1 MRTRIVLV
9 DDHEL
14 FRTGVSH
21 ALLAAGD
28 FDPVGEAP
36 TARAAFA
43 LVDATAPDLVLMDVS
58 LPGMDGIIATREIR
72 RRSPKS
78 RVVIMSAHDRIHDVV
93 DALDA
98 GATGYIL
105 KSEGPETL
113 LEALRAVARGDTF
126 LTPALAER
134 LATYRAAQP
143 TPNALDVLSERE
155 REVFRL
161 AAECL
166 PARDIARE
174 LCIARK
180 TVDTHL
186 NRIHRKLGSR
196 TLAELVGM
204 AARLGLAHTGL
215 TRHQVLG
222 TRPTPDLDVGAGPD
236 SEVGAPGAP
245 SALGSGRIAAPSTI
259 GGPGSPSEPSQD
271 HPRTAVSS
279 G

>member
-14 FRTGVSH
+14 FRTGVRH

-28 FDPVGEAP
+28 FEPVGEAP

-43 LVDATAPDLVLMDVS
+43 LIDGAAPDLVLMDLS
-58 LPGMDGIIATREIR
+58 LPGMDGIVATREIR

-78 RVVIMSAHDRIHDVV
+78 RVAIMSAHDRIHDVV
-93 DALDA
+93 DALEA

-113 LEALRAVARGDTF
+113 LEALRAVARGQTF
-126 LTPALAER
+126 LAPALAER

-143 TPNALDVLSERE
+143 TPNVLDVLSERE

-204 AARLGLAHTGL
+204 AARLGLSHTGL

-222 TRPTPDLDVGAGPD
+222 TSPMRNADGSAESDSAAPVTSESENASTPRIVA
-236 SEVGAPGAP
+236 
-245 SALGSGRIAAPSTI
+245 ALG
-259 GGPGSPSEPSQD
+259 
-271 HPRTAVSS
+271 VSS
-279 G
+279 PRPESPQDQPRSVASSG